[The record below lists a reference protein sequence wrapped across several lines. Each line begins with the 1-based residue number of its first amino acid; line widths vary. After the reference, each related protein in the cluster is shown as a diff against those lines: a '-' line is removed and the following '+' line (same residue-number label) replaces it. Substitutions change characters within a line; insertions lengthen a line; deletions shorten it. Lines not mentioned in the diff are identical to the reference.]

1 MKPILYPLL
10 LTCAMALTLPAIQ
23 AQAAEP
29 NVIEATTISLRG
41 KPFYPPD
48 FTHFGYANPQAPQGG
63 TIVEWKRGTFDS
75 FNSYAT
81 RGDSSYGSR
90 LIYDDLMTS
99 SSDDL
104 NAYYPLIAKKI
115 SYAEDSS
122 WITFHIDERATFQ
135 DGKPIRPEDVKFT
148 FNKLLEEGLP
158 GLKAYYSYVENIEI
172 LADNKI
178 KFSLAE
184 GKRDKS
190 RMMALCGFPV
200 LPEHFW
206 KDHKLN
212 EPLKIVPVG
221 SSAYRISDYEF
232 GKYEVVSRIDN
243 YWAKDLPSMQGLLNE
258 DAVRYDYY
266 RDETVAFEAFK
277 AGKIDKW
284 NENTAKRWA
293 NDYVFPAIED
303 GRVLKLEVP
312 HNIPLGAQG
321 FVFNLKRD
329 LFKDVRV
336 RKAITLLMDFEWMNK
351 NLFYGQYTRTDSF
364 FTNTKY
370 RASGLPSAA
379 ELAFLEPLRGKI
391 PDSVFTEEFK
401 LPVTDGKGNVRKNLR
416 AALRLFKAAGWEV
429 KNQKLVH
436 KETGKPFEF
445 EMLLVS
451 PSFEKIAL
459 AYEKTLKKA
468 GIKMNIRTVDA
479 SQYSDRV
486 TNYDFDMIS
495 SSYRANSYPS
505 SGTRQKWHSESLKSS
520 HNRNNIDD
528 PTIDFL
534 MDEILN
540 YQEEQDEDKLL
551 ALGRA
556 IDRVLTHSYYIVPQ
570 WHISKFR
577 IAHWD
582 KFAKPERTPK
592 YSLGDG
598 AWWFDPDKALN
609 NE

>member
-1 MKPILYPLL
+1 MKLILYPLL
-10 LTCAMALTLPAIQ
+10 FAAVLTLSPLQ
-23 AQAAEP
+23 AKTIEP
-29 NVIEATTISLRG
+29 EVIEATTISLRG
-41 KPFYPPD
+41 KPFYPPE
-48 FTHFGYANPQAPQGG
+48 FTHFRYTNPKASQGG
-63 TIVEWKRGTFDS
+63 TIVDWMRGTFDS
-75 FNSYAT
+75 FNQYAT
-81 RGDSSYGSR
+81 RGDSSLGAR
-90 LIYDDLMTS
+90 AMYDDLMAS

-115 SYAEDSS
+115 TYASDSS
-122 WITFHIDERATFQ
+122 WITFHIDERARFQ

-148 FNKLLEEGLP
+148 FNKLLDEGLP

-172 LADNKI
+172 DGNKI

-200 LPEHFW
+200 FPEHFW
-206 KDHKLN
+206 KNHKLD
-212 EPLKIVPVG
+212 EPLKEVPVG
-221 SSAYRISDYEF
+221 SSAYKITDYEF

-243 YWAKDLPSMQGLLNE
+243 YWAKDLPSMQGLLNK
-258 DAVRYDYY
+258 DATRYDYY

-284 NENTAKRWA
+284 SESTAKRWA

-312 HNIPLGAQG
+312 HEIPLRMQG
-321 FVFNLKRD
+321 FIFNMKRD
-329 LFKDVRV
+329 LFKDRRV
-336 RKAITLLMDFEWMNK
+336 RKALTVLMDFEWMNK
-351 NLFYGQYTRTDSF
+351 NLFYGQYMRVDSF
-364 FTNTKY
+364 FMNTEY
-370 RASGLPSAA
+370 RATGLPSAA
-379 ELAFLEPLRGKI
+379 ELEFLEPLRGKI
-391 PDSVFTEEFK
+391 PDSVFTEEFT
-401 LPVTDGKGNVRKNLR
+401 LPVTDGKGNIRKNLR
-416 AALRLFKAAGWEV
+416 QALRLFKDAGWVV

-436 KETGKPFEF
+436 KETGKQFEF

-459 AYEKTLKKA
+459 AYEKNLKKA
-468 GIKMNIRTVDA
+468 GIKMNIRTVDS
-479 SQYSDRV
+479 SQYADRT

-495 SSYRANSYPS
+495 SSFRSNAYPS
-505 SGTRQKWHSESLKSS
+505 SGLRQHFHSDSLKSS
-520 HNRNNIDD
+520 WNRSNTDD
-528 PTIDFL
+528 PTLDFL

-540 YQEEQDEDKLL
+540 YQEDKDKDKLL

-556 IDRVLTHSYYIVPQ
+556 IDRVLMHNYYVVPQ
-570 WHISKFR
+570 WNISKFR

-582 KFAKPERTPK
+582 KFGKPGENPK
-592 YSLGDG
+592 YSLGDD

-609 NE
+609 SN

>member
-1 MKPILYPLL
+1 MKPIFHLMPALAL
-10 LTCAMALTLPAIQ
+10 AMTLSLTPV
-23 AQAAEP
+23 QAADVE
-29 NVIEATTISLRG
+29 VIEATTISLRG

-48 FTHFGYANPQAPQGG
+48 FTHFAYTNPKAPQGG
-63 TIVEWKRGTFDS
+63 TIVEWVRGTFDS
-75 FNSYAT
+75 FNQYAT
-81 RGDSSYGSR
+81 RGDSSSGSR
-90 LIYDDLMTS
+90 LMYDDLMAT

-115 SYAEDSS
+115 SYASDSS

-148 FNKLLEEGLP
+148 FEKLTEEGLP
-158 GLKAYYSYVENIEI
+158 GLKAYYSYVEKIEVEG
-172 LADNKI
+172 NTV
-178 KFSLAE
+178 KFSLEE

-200 LPEHFW
+200 FPEHFW
-206 KDHKLN
+206 KNHKLD
-212 EPLKIVPVG
+212 EPLKEVPVG
-221 SSAYRISDYEF
+221 SSAYKITDYAF

-243 YWAKDLPSMQGLLNE
+243 YWAKDLPAMQGLINE

-284 NENTAKRWA
+284 QENTAKRWA
-293 NDYVFPAIED
+293 NDYVFPAIES
-303 GRVLKLEVP
+303 GEVLKLEVP
-312 HNIPLGAQG
+312 HKIPLGAQG
-321 FVFNLKRD
+321 FAFNLKRD
-329 LFKDVRV
+329 LFKDLRV

-351 NLFYGQYTRTDSF
+351 NLFYGQYTRNDSF
-364 FTNTKY
+364 FTNTEY
-370 RASGLPSAA
+370 RATGLPSKA
-379 ELAFLEPLRGKI
+379 ELEFLEPLRGKI
-391 PDSVFTEEFK
+391 PDSVFTEEYK
-401 LPVTDGKGNVRKNLR
+401 LPVTDGNGNIRKNLR
-416 AALRLFKAAGWEV
+416 QALRLFKEAGWEV
-429 KNQKLVH
+429 KNQKLVN
-436 KETGKPFEF
+436 KETGKLFEF

-459 AYEKTLKKA
+459 AYEKNLKKA
-468 GIKMNIRTVDA
+468 GIKLDIRTVDS
-479 SQYSDRV
+479 SQYQDRV
-486 TNYDFDMIS
+486 TNYDFDMVS
-495 SSYRANSYPS
+495 SSYRANAYPS

-520 HNRNNIDD
+520 YNRNNIDN

-540 YQEEQDEDKLL
+540 YQEEKDEDKLL

-570 WHISKFR
+570 WNISKFR

-582 KFAKPERTPK
+582 KFGKPEKTPR
-592 YSLGDG
+592 YALGDG

-609 NE
+609 K